1 MDSLRNIAFR
11 YKWSIFSLF
20 ILSVI
25 AAVSVILQAY
35 FLVAIVDRIFLQQQG
50 MTEIMWMMLGLLS
63 VLMLRTAASYV
74 NGRIGIRM
82 AANVKGAYRKALL
95 RKFAKAPIKQSLEG
109 QSGGKVS
116 VMLEAVDEIDSYFSD
131 YIPQLIKTS
140 IIPLIILVIVF
151 TQHVN
156 TGLIMIITAPF
167 IPIFMVIIGLQT
179 KNKSEEQQE
188 KLSAFSGSFLDTL
201 QGLTTLKLYG
211 RAKKQADTIR
221 GSSLGFRDA
230 TMEILKIAF
239 MSSFML
245 ELISMLSIGIVALEL
260 AIQLIIYEQ
269 ISFFTAFFLLVLAPE
284 FYTLLKELGS
294 AFHSGR
300 GSMGAARKI
309 TEELGRTEQQVHWG
323 EKHLTADEMP
333 TVIGLDHISFK
344 YGEDQFSLYDITTD
358 IPPYGQIAIA
368 GRSGS
373 GKTTLLHLI
382 AGLLPLSNG
391 KITVADVPLSHYVEN
406 DWFGHLSYIS
416 QQPYVFSGTIA
427 ENIAI
432 GGDSHASRQDI
443 VHAAEQAEIDGLIQT
458 LDKGYDTPVGE
469 AGRGLS
475 GGEMQRL
482 ALARAFLKQPAV
494 ILFDEP
500 TTGLDL
506 ETERILQSSM
516 KQLAKDATVITVAH
530 RLHTIKHADNI
541 LFLENGRLVAEGTH
555 SELMKTTPAYQKM
568 VSVQRGVKTE

>member
-1 MDSLRNIAFR
+1 MDSLRNIAIR
-11 YKWSIFSLF
+11 YKQQMLALF

-25 AAVSVILQAY
+25 TAVTVILQAY
-35 FLVAIVDRIFLQQQG
+35 FLVTIVDRIFLKQQG
-50 MTEIMWMMLGLLS
+50 FSGIIWMLLGLFIIL
-63 VLMLRTAASYV
+63 LLRTAATYA
-74 NGRIGIRM
+74 NGQIGIRM
-82 AANVKGAYRKALL
+82 AANVKRTYRKALL
-95 RKFAKAPIKQSLEG
+95 HKFAKAPVKQSLEG

-116 VMLEAVDEIDSYFSD
+116 VVLDAVDEMDSYFSD

-140 IIPLIILVIVF
+140 IIPIVILMTVF

-156 TGLIMIITAPF
+156 TGLIMIMTAPF
-167 IPIFMVIIGLQT
+167 IPIFMVIIGMQT
-179 KNKSEEQQE
+179 KNKSEEQQK
-188 KLSAFSGSFLDTL
+188 KLSAFSGSFLDKL
-201 QGLTTLKLYG
+201 QGLTTLKLFG
-211 RAKKQADTIR
+211 RAKEQQEDIR
-221 GSSLGFRDA
+221 KSSLSFRDA

-284 FYTLLKELGS
+284 FYSMLKDLGS

-300 GSMGAARKI
+300 GSMGAARKV
-309 TEELGRTEQQVHWG
+309 TEELNRSEQQVQWG
-323 EKHLTADEMP
+323 SRRLPVEIMP
-333 TVIGLDHISFK
+333 AAIRLDHVSFN
-344 YGEDQFSLYDITTD
+344 YGEGQFSLYDITSD
-358 IPPYGQIAIA
+358 IPRCGQIAIA

-382 AGLLPLSNG
+382 AGLLPPSDG
-391 KITVADVPLSHYVEN
+391 KVIVGEKPLSHYIES
-406 DWFGHLSYIS
+406 DWFDHLSYIS
-416 QQPYVFSGTIA
+416 QQPYIFSGTIA

-432 GGDSHASRQDI
+432 GGDANASRFQI
-443 VHAAEQAEIDGLIQT
+443 AHAAEQAGLSGMIQT

-506 ETERILQSSM
+506 ETERVLQSSM
-516 KQLAKDATVITVAH
+516 KQLEQNATVITVAH
-530 RLHTIKHADNI
+530 RLHTIKNADKI
-541 LFLENGRLVAEGTH
+541 FFLENGRLIAEGTH
-555 SELMKTTPAYQKM
+555 NELIKTTPEYQKM